1 MKEKF
6 KKEIK
11 NIGKIQNCK
20 FRNKD
25 VINPS
30 KKHSRKPQEETED
43 KTD

>member
-11 NIGKIQNCK
+11 NIGEIQNCK

-30 KKHSRKPQEETED
+30 RKPQEETED